1 MNNLYQTLNPK
12 LFEELKTLI
21 EKHKYV
27 WHKKIHASGKYKGY
41 PSMQYL
47 IDWINSV
54 TPMLSDPVYTLATKI
69 YWVLNDI
76 HEFPKCKRDGCN
88 NTLEGKNVKTVTNAP
103 IIKLITLIH
112 LFHI

>member
-1 MNNLYQTLNPK
+1 MNNLYQPLNPK
-12 LFEELKTLI
+12 LFDELQTLI
-21 EKHKYV
+21 KEHKYV
-27 WHKKIHASGKYKGY
+27 WHKKIHASGKHKGY

-76 HEFPKCKRDGCN
+76 HEFPK
-88 NTLEGKNVKTVTNAP
+88 
-103 IIKLITLIH
+103 
-112 LFHI
+112 